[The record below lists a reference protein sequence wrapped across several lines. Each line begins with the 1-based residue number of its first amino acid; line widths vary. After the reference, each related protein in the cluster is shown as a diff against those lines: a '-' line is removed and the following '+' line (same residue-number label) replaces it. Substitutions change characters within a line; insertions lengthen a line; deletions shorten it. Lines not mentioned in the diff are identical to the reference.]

1 LSHIKE
7 RKYIYK
13 NTDKKIKKQNPE
25 ILSSFFFLLFS
36 SLQLDLLK
44 DVPPLSL
51 STHTHSPVSPMPSS
65 YAAAPISL
73 SQNGRREKREKRR
86 EKTIDH
92 PRVSL
97 GEPTNKKKKGR
108 KMKRRTKQNERR
120 QRGTHAS
127 KEKKKRRR

>member
-1 LSHIKE
+1 
-7 RKYIYK
+7 
-13 NTDKKIKKQNPE
+13 
-25 ILSSFFFLLFS
+25 
-36 SLQLDLLK
+36 
-44 DVPPLSL
+44 
-51 STHTHSPVSPMPSS
+51 MPSS

-127 KEKKKRRR
+127 KRKKKKKIRSWATAVTQASQPAAAAAMFP